1 MQRTNR
7 MVLSLIAVLVLGGSL
22 MLLGCSD
29 DDDETTDID
38 VSNAAAQLG
47 GRQFT
52 FTTDNEFGVA
62 NITLAFNADA
72 TRFALSVGNSVATG
86 SAGYDDGSCT
96 FTVGESTFASGTGP
110 QVSEVFTGD
119 PCRTD
124 QDNNNNLTLGDAT
137 SSSNGP
143 TTIIVN

>member
-22 MLLGCSD
+22 MLLSCSD
-29 DDDETTDID
+29 DDDDTTDID

-52 FTTDNEFGVA
+52 FTTENEFGVA

-72 TRFALSVGNSVATG
+72 TRFALAAGNSLATG

-96 FTVGESTFASGTGP
+96 FTVGESTFESGTGP
-110 QVSEVFTGD
+110 QVSQVFTGD

-124 QDNNNNLTLGDAT
+124 QDNNNNLTFGDAT

-143 TTIIVN
+143 TTITVN

>member
-22 MLLGCSD
+22 MLLGWSD

-52 FTTDNEFGVA
+52 FGLIPVK
-62 NITLAFNADA
+62 
-72 TRFALSVGNSVATG
+72 
-86 SAGYDDGSCT
+86 
-96 FTVGESTFASGTGP
+96 
-110 QVSEVFTGD
+110 
-119 PCRTD
+119 
-124 QDNNNNLTLGDAT
+124 
-137 SSSNGP
+137 
-143 TTIIVN
+143 